1 MESVAMSRPT
11 VVNTRRQP
19 IPPIN
24 MEELKFWLRIMEEH
38 ALFVKAGLPCENTG
52 LINQAE
58 TFQQEFATLQAQA
71 EGAINERKF
80 AELVAD
86 AREVVGDF
94 YRYNRQ
100 LLHLALTCQILGCN
114 FALFLDHIS
123 REAEY
128 VLRLLEKLAVG
139 QSPLYQ
145 VSSAREVDFWL
156 RLMAD
161 HAEFVLHRLDPSERN
176 LIDTSA
182 TFASEFDELY
192 LQGRDYVSMLRGE
205 TQEVPSYR
213 RFMKD
218 ARVAT
223 LRLRDFMRAA
233 EVLITECKLVGLIP
247 ALLADHMRR
256 EADHFLLVLAF
267 LEKGSYV
274 PFDEDGDIEYLNL
287 EENIAAAQAAP
298 AIPHDEGSKTASVQT
313 GNYAG
318 DDADDEED
326 DDTPEYLVRPQ
337 TAAAPAVPK
346 QPVRPI
352 APSSP
357 VLQTTEAVKYQW
369 SGKWPRPLGGKP
381 IK

>member
-1 MESVAMSRPT
+1 MPRPT
-11 VVNTRRQP
+11 VVNARRQP

-38 ALFVKAGLPCENTG
+38 ALFIKAGLPCESTG

-71 EGAINERKF
+71 EGATTERKF

-114 FALFLDHIS
+114 FALFLDHVS

-139 QSPLYQ
+139 QAPLYQ

-192 LQGRDYVSMLRGE
+192 LQGRDFVSMLRGE
-205 TQEVPSYR
+205 TTEIASYR
-213 RFMKD
+213 RFVKD

-267 LEKGSYV
+267 LEKGAYV
-274 PFDEDGDIEYLNL
+274 PSDEDGDMEYLNL

-298 AIPHDEGSKTASVQT
+298 APPSTETIKAGLAKAKQ
-313 GNYAG
+313 YAG
-318 DDADDEED
+318 DDVDDEED
-326 DDTPEYLVRPQ
+326 DDTPDYTVRAR
-337 TAAAPAVPK
+337 TAITPSAPALPLS
-346 QPVRPI
+346 PI
-352 APSSP
+352 MPQASSEP
-357 VLQTTEAVKYQW
+357 ETPEPAKYQW
-369 SGKWPRPLGGKP
+369 SGKWPRPLGGKSS
-381 IK
+381 K